1 MISALSRQLTLLG
14 HESRSICIE
23 QARLCL
29 CTQSDIS
36 SAYRGYVA
44 LVAHKNL
51 FRMKYGPKPLQV
63 ASRKQ
68 FHRVVS
74 TLLMHR
80 RHPSVLVSAAGT
92 DNA

>member
-1 MISALSRQLTLLG
+1 MSSVLSRQLTLLG
-14 HESRSICIE
+14 HESGSICIE

-29 CTQSDIS
+29 CTPADTG
-36 SAYRGYVA
+36 SANRGYVA

-51 FRMKYGPKPLQV
+51 SRMKHGPSRLQI

-68 FHRVVS
+68 FYRVVS
-74 TLLMHR
+74 TLLVHR
-80 RHPSVLVSAAGT
+80 RHPSVPVSAAGT